1 MKIAFFVNTYLPN
14 TFGSSV
20 SVEYFRKGLEEIGHE
35 VYIFTPKFH
44 GFELQNEK
52 AFFYPSIMY
61 GYKIKYPLAIPF
73 SPKIDKK
80 IKELDFD
87 IIHTHQP
94 FTVGY
99 QALKNGR
106 KNNIPVV
113 FTYHCRYEDYTHYIP
128 FIQSFVKKYVTSS
141 VKKFANLV
149 DCVIAPTQDIKDI
162 LRKQEINTS
171 IEVISTGID
180 WEKFQNGK
188 REETRSKFGIKDDE
202 VCFWWLGRMEQE
214 KNIEFL
220 LKVIKDFS
228 KRFNNSK
235 FMLVGNGSEMD
246 NIKEFVKE
254 EGLEDK
260 VIITGL
266 VPQKEVQNYY
276 ASGDILIQ
284 PSKSET
290 QGLVALEAMASG
302 MPVLAITAT
311 GTIDIVKDKETG
323 YLLNEDIEEFYQKAQ
338 ELFKNKELF
347 EKMSQKSREEAFK
360 YDYKNKARRL
370 VEVYDKMIKENRG
383 K

>member
-1 MKIAFFVNTYLPN
+1 
-14 TFGSSV
+14 
-20 SVEYFRKGLEEIGHE
+20 
-35 VYIFTPKFH
+35 
-44 GFELQNEK
+44 
-52 AFFYPSIMY
+52 
-61 GYKIKYPLAIPF
+61 
-73 SPKIDKK
+73 
-80 IKELDFD
+80 
-87 IIHTHQP
+87 
-94 FTVGY
+94 
-99 QALKNGR
+99 
-106 KNNIPVV
+106 
-113 FTYHCRYEDYTHYIP
+113 
-128 FIQSFVKKYVTSS
+128 
-141 VKKFANLV
+141 
-149 DCVIAPTQDIKDI
+149 
-162 LRKQEINTS
+162 
-171 IEVISTGID
+171 
-180 WEKFQNGK
+180 
-188 REETRSKFGIKDDE
+188 
-202 VCFWWLGRMEQE
+202 MEQE